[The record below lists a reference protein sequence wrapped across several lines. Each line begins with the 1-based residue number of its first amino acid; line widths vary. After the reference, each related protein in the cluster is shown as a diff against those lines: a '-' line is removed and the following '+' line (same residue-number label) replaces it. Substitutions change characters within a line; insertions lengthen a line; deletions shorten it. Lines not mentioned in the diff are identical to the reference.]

1 MVIREIELPGI
12 GKKFEIET
20 RDKDKVVIVIHD
32 DGRREVYHFDKD
44 DHEEYV
50 TNFILTDSE
59 ARQVAAILGGMIY
72 KPKTLETI
80 QVAFDEL
87 VIEWF
92 KVEANAKA
100 VNQSIGDLNIRHKY
114 GVTIIA
120 IVKKNHK
127 KLLNP
132 GPNVVI
138 EEGDIL
144 VISGERNP
152 LKKLVTELLQKGDS

>member
-1 MVIREIELPGI
+1 CRRKICWISWLACWKQRKSCHVGMNGLPKTDVTLCYNTEVHDIQVRVEELKMVIREIELPGI

-50 TNFILTDSE
+50 TNFMLTDSE

-80 QVAFDEL
+80 EVAFDEL

-92 KVEANAKA
+92 KV
-100 VNQSIGDLNIRHKY
+100 
-114 GVTIIA
+114 
-120 IVKKNHK
+120 
-127 KLLNP
+127 
-132 GPNVVI
+132 
-138 EEGDIL
+138 
-144 VISGERNP
+144 
-152 LKKLVTELLQKGDS
+152 